1 MSHTGRAALIL
12 SLLAVLVSF
21 WVTDRVFEQ
30 MAHLEDEM
38 AYLWQAQAIAGGRLT
53 LPSPPE
59 HPSFL
64 VPFVIDYNG
73 QRFGKYPLGWPVVL
87 AIGVWLGARSLVN
100 PLLAGFGVW
109 LTYQLGKRT
118 FGKTTGLLAAGL
130 TLTSPFFLVN
140 SGSLLSHP
148 LGLVLSAGFAM
159 AWLDAFSDQHYPRPW
174 LPATAAGMTL
184 GVLALTRPLTAV
196 AVALPFG
203 LHGLYLLVR
212 GSWPVRRRVLV
223 VGIVAALIAA
233 LHFVWQ
239 YAVTGDPFLNPYT
252 LWWEYD
258 KIGFGPGVGVTGNHT
273 LRLAWL
279 NTRHSLMTGLSDLF
293 GWGTLSWI
301 FLPFG
306 VLAIFTRHEKRP
318 EINHRA
324 VLIGSVLVS
333 LIVVY
338 MAYWI
343 GSSLFGP
350 RYYYEGLY
358 SATIFSAAGIA
369 WLAGWPVRVCEPWRF
384 YEGRQRYRPQAVT
397 ALVALLVSANLIFY
411 TPQRLQGM
419 HGLYEVSRVYL
430 QPFQTPQAQEV
441 TPALVIVHTTGSWIG
456 YGRLLELQ
464 DPFLDTP
471 FIFVISR
478 GPRADARVAEHF
490 PDRNIIHYYPEE
502 PYTFYTAPR

>member
-1 MSHTGRAALIL
+1 
-12 SLLAVLVSF
+12 
-21 WVTDRVFEQ
+21 
-30 MAHLEDEM
+30 
-38 AYLWQAQAIAGGRLT
+38 
-53 LPSPPE
+53 
-59 HPSFL
+59 
-64 VPFVIDYNG
+64 
-73 QRFGKYPLGWPVVL
+73 
-87 AIGVWLGARSLVN
+87 
-100 PLLAGFGVW
+100 
-109 LTYQLGKRT
+109 T

-384 YEGRQRYRPQAVT
+384 YEGRQRYRPLAVT

-430 QPFQTPQAQEV
+430 
-441 TPALVIVHTTGSWIG
+441 
-456 YGRLLELQ
+456 
-464 DPFLDTP
+464 
-471 FIFVISR
+471 
-478 GPRADARVAEHF
+478 
-490 PDRNIIHYYPEE
+490 
-502 PYTFYTAPR
+502 